1 MLVYFRNIY
10 FCKDSTIELNANLFA
25 DYLSNA
31 TYFHNIYF
39 CKDIKI
45 VENSYLRKEKTNIRI
60 KMSKVRVL
68 LGMSGGVDSTAA
80 CRVLLS
86 RDYDVVGLTLLTCE
100 LSQSAAEEAAAL
112 AARFGIEH
120 HVVDVRERFKETVI
134 DPFIQSYLRGY
145 TPNPCVDCNPTM
157 KFKVL
162 EEWADRLGCEKI
174 ATGHYARIER
184 RGDNYFVRAGA
195 DGKKDQSYFLWR
207 LTQQQLSRTLFPLGE
222 WTKEDARRHLH
233 ETGLE
238 EKAQDG
244 ESMEICFFTG
254 DYRDFL
260 RREVPDVDNVIRPG
274 YFVDTAGRKLGEH
287 KGFPFY
293 TIGQRKGLG
302 IALGQPAYVLRINP
316 QKNTVMLGDA
326 SQLLTR
332 YMMIDAPEWVQGM
345 PEGDVSVRI
354 RYRSRQVA
362 CRVVRELPEG
372 RLLVRFDEP
381 VSAIT
386 PGQSAVFYNGDVVVG
401 GAYISLQR
409 GINQWINE
417 DDDEQ

>member
-1 MLVYFRNIY
+1 
-10 FCKDSTIELNANLFA
+10 
-25 DYLSNA
+25 
-31 TYFHNIYF
+31 
-39 CKDIKI
+39 
-45 VENSYLRKEKTNIRI
+45 
-60 KMSKVRVL
+60 MSKVRVL

-100 LSQSAAEEAAAL
+100 LSKGAAEEAAAL

-244 ESMEICFFTG
+244 ESMEICFFIG

-274 YFVDTAGRKLGEH
+274 YFVDAAGRKLGEH

-332 YMMIDAPEWVQGM
+332 YMMVDAPEWVQDV

-409 GINQWINE
+409 GINQWISE
-417 DDDEQ
+417 YESEQ

>member
-1 MLVYFRNIY
+1 MLVYSRNIY

-100 LSQSAAEEAAAL
+100 LSKGAAEEAAAL

-184 RGDNYFVRAGA
+184 HGDNYFVRAGA

-233 ETGLE
+233 ETGFE

-260 RREVPDVDNVIRPG
+260 RREVPYVDNVIRPG
-274 YFVDTAGRKLGEH
+274 YFVDAAGRKLGEH

-332 YMMIDAPEWVQGM
+332 YMMVDAPEWVQGV

>member
-1 MLVYFRNIY
+1 MLVYSRNIY

-174 ATGHYARIER
+174 ATGHYARIEH

-274 YFVDTAGRKLGEH
+274 YFVDAAGRKLGEH

-302 IALGQPAYVLRINP
+302 IALGHPAYVIRINAA
-316 QKNTVMLGDA
+316 KNTVMLG
-326 SQLLTR
+326 SEEQLKTQ
-332 YMMIDAPEWVQGM
+332 YMLVEAPFWVGDAPAG
-345 PEGDVSVRI
+345 GLSVRV
-354 RYRSRQVA
+354 RYRSVPIACDAPVEVA
-362 CRVVRELPEG
+362 EG
-372 RLLVRFDEP
+372 VWLVRLQSEA
-381 VSAIT
+381 SAIT
-386 PGQSAVFYNGDVVVG
+386 PGQSAVFYIGNRLVG
-401 GAYISLQR
+401 GAFIASQR
-409 GINQWINE
+409 GIAQWINV
-417 DDDEQ
+417 